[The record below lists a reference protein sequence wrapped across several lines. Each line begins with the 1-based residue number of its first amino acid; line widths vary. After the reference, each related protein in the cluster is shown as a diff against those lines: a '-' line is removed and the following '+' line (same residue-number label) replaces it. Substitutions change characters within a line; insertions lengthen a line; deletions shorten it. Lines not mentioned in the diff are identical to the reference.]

1 MKTLKLNSIPQ
12 TVFEADSVVNTTVKT
27 NSGNEISRK
36 DIIATGRLVACEYI
50 GKNLNGYNSRLN
62 GKGVDLPTL
71 DRAHKEKKL
80 LFCAAQANKISG
92 KDAPANYEEVVRNS
106 ASYANDEIFLR
117 TLAEIDRE
125 VIDPLFFSVIS
136 DAGMGLMQWQPA
148 PLGSTTEITV
158 RSNDVFLFEDSA
170 FGSGRSTTKNY
181 LYAKSVTLTPK
192 IYSCNATI
200 KWYQDVVN
208 GDAGRYYAAIMN
220 GMYNK
225 IYAIMMQ
232 SLKAAV
238 AGGTYIPAGL
248 TAATYSTQNWLKI
261 TDLVAA
267 ANGINVDDLM
277 AIGTRSAL
285 SNLLPVDGNGG
296 AITGLQ
302 YGLGEEWF
310 ANGYLPKAGSVDL
323 FPITPVIVP
332 GTQNNE
338 LLTIDTEDNIYVMG
352 KAGRGYAPMVGVYAE
367 GSPITLTATPGGN
380 GTTSYG
386 TADFTI
392 DINVG
397 AMFDIKPV
405 FASKIGVVTSVYA
418 E

>member
-1 MKTLKLNSIPQ
+1 MELKLNSIPQ
-12 TVFEADSVVNTTVKT
+12 TVFDAENVENTTVKT
-27 NSGNEISRK
+27 NSGKEISRK
-36 DIIATGRLVACEYI
+36 NVIATGRLVACESV
-50 GKNLNGYNSRLN
+50 GKNLKGYNSRLN
-62 GKGVDLPTL
+62 GKDVDLATL

-92 KDAPANYEEVVRNS
+92 KEAPANYEEVVRNS
-106 ASYANDEIFLR
+106 ATYARDPVFLR

-170 FGSGRSTTKNY
+170 WGSGRSTTKNF
-181 LYAKSVTLTPK
+181 LYSKSVVITPK
-192 IYSCNATI
+192 IYASNATI
-200 KWYQDVVN
+200 KWYQDIVN
-208 GDAGRYYAAIMN
+208 GDAGRYYAAIIN

-225 IYAIMMQ
+225 IYAILMQ

-238 AGGTYIPAGL
+238 AGGTYVPAGL
-248 TAATYSTQNWLKI
+248 TAATYSTQNWLTI

-267 ANGINVDDLM
+267 ANNLRVDDLL

-296 AITGLQ
+296 AIVGLQ
-302 YGLGEEWF
+302 YGLGEAWF
-310 ANGYLPKAGSVDL
+310 ENGYLPKAGGVDL
-323 FPITPVIVP
+323 LPITPVIVP

-338 LLTIDTEDNIYVMG
+338 LLTIDTEDNIYILG
-352 KAGRGYAPMVGVYAE
+352 KAGRGYAPMVGVYAD

-380 GTTSYG
+380 GETAYG

-397 AMFDIKPV
+397 AMFDIKPL
-405 FASKIGVVTSVYA
+405 FASKIGAITSVYPGN
-418 E
+418 